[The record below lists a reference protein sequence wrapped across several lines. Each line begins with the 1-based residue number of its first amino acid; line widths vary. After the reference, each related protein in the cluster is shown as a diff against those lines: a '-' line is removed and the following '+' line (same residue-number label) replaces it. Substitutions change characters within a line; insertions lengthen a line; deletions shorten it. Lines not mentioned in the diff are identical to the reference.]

1 MKKINNDNQQLFNKL
16 IKAPS
21 SYSYESLMKLNSER
35 AKLQEKLTKYD
46 KDGNRKENALQRKI
60 NKLRLSA
67 SNFKALNLE
76 ITAEPS
82 AEKSVED
89 KTIEKD
95 NKEKFATEN

>member
-46 KDGNRKENALQRKI
+46 KDGNRKENAL
-60 NKLRLSA
+60 
-67 SNFKALNLE
+67 
-76 ITAEPS
+76 
-82 AEKSVED
+82 
-89 KTIEKD
+89 
-95 NKEKFATEN
+95 